1 MPEPLLKVENLK
13 VSFKIKKQKTAA
25 VEDVNFSL
33 DEGKIIGIVG
43 ESGCGK
49 TVTAKSIMGL
59 IKKPGKIKEGSQ
71 IFFQGENVV
80 EYTKK
85 QWNTFCGKECGMIF
99 QDALVSLNPT
109 MKVGRQIIENLD
121 NHETMLSKQEKRTRA
136 QEMLQL
142 VHMEQSANKY
152 PSELSGG
159 QQQRIGVL
167 RALAAS
173 PPIVLMDEPFSA
185 LDPLTRESLQDEVKN
200 LQQKLNKTIVFV
212 SHDMSEALK
221 LADIIIFMA
230 AGEIVQMASPE
241 EMLEHP
247 ANDLVRTFMGK
258 HTPDTAPSK
267 VESFMRTN
275 VFSVRKDRG
284 VLECAERMA
293 RGSVDTLL
301 VTDEQNRYL
310 GTVSIGDIRHWGR
323 ELTSIE
329 PLVRQT
335 ARTVRVGD
343 EAKESFDYL
352 LDSGANYVVVLN
364 ADDTIAGIVTKTSVA
379 RSVAENLWGDSK

>member
-1 MPEPLLKVENLK
+1 MIQFEHVSKSYGKTPILKDLN
-13 VSFKIKKQKTAA
+13 FTI
-25 VEDVNFSL
+25 EDGQFVVL
-33 DEGKIIGIVG
+33 IGP
-43 ESGCGK
+43 SGCGK
-49 TVTAKSIMGL
+49 TT
-59 IKKPGKIKEGSQ
+59 
-71 IFFQGENVV
+71 
-80 EYTKK
+80 
-85 QWNTFCGKECGMIF
+85 
-99 QDALVSLNPT
+99 T
-109 MKVGRQIIENLD
+109 MKMINRLLEPDTGSILIDGKNIRDQDKVDLRRHIGYVIQQIGLFPNM
-121 NHETMLSKQEKRTRA
+121 TVA
-136 QEMLQL
+136 QNICVVPKLLKYDKAKCDEIVRDLLKM
-142 VHMEQSANKY
+142 VHMESYAEKY

-185 LDPLTRESLQDEVKN
+185 LDPMTREALQDEVKN
-200 LQQKLNKTIVFV
+200 IQQKLGKTIVFV
-212 SHDMSEALK
+212 SHDMGEALK
-221 LADIIIFMA
+221 LADVIIFMES
-230 AGEIVQMASPE
+230 GMVVQMASPE

-247 ANDLVRTFMGK
+247 ANDLVRNFLGK
-258 HTPDTAPSK
+258 HSPETPAPSK

-275 VFSVRKDRG
+275 VFSVHRDRG

-301 VTDEQNRYL
+301 VTDEENRYV

-323 ELTSIE
+323 ELNSIE
-329 PLVRQT
+329 PLIRQT
-335 ARTVRVGD
+335 ARTARVGD

-379 RSVAENLWGDSK
+379 RSVAENLWGGQ

>member
-1 MPEPLLKVENLK
+1 MIQFEHVSKSYGKTPVLKDL
-13 VSFKIKKQKTAA
+13 
-25 VEDVNFSL
+25 NFTIPDGQFVVL
-33 DEGKIIGIVG
+33 IGP
-43 ESGCGK
+43 SGCGK
-49 TVTAKSIMGL
+49 TT
-59 IKKPGKIKEGSQ
+59 
-71 IFFQGENVV
+71 
-80 EYTKK
+80 
-85 QWNTFCGKECGMIF
+85 
-99 QDALVSLNPT
+99 T
-109 MKVGRQIIENLD
+109 MKMINRLLEPDSGTIRIDGQDIHSQDKVELRRHIGYVIQQIGLFPNM
-121 NHETMLSKQEKRTRA
+121 TVA
-136 QEMLQL
+136 QNICVVPRLLKYDKARCDEIVRDLLKM
-142 VHMEQSANKY
+142 VHMEQYAEKY

-185 LDPLTRESLQDEVKN
+185 LDPMTREILQDEVKN
-200 LQQKLNKTIVFV
+200 IQQQLGKTIVFV

-310 GTVSIGDIRHWGR
+310 GTISIGDIRHWGR

-329 PLVRQT
+329 PLIRQT

-364 ADDTIAGIVTKTSVA
+364 EDDTIAGIVTKTSVA